1 MKLRKVAVVVPVIL
15 VGLLGGILPASAKV
29 EFEPNIVKPNT
40 HVGLGVIVTKDCS
53 KSLTTELQIKLPSN
67 LNIKE
72 IMVVG
77 VFQNNRIPKG
87 WGLNLIEKSRL
98 LVAKGPFLKTSSSNP
113 LKINFM
119 LTIPNEKNGT
129 VINFPTVQSCGSSK
143 VAWAV
148 PMTPSKAGKSSTNL
162 NSPYLIVG
170 KK

>member
-1 MKLRKVAVVVPVIL
+1 MKLRKLAVVVPVIL
-15 VGLLGGILPASAKV
+15 VGLLGGVLPASAKV

-40 HVGLGVIVTKDCS
+40 HVGLGVIVTKDCE

-67 LNIKE
+67 LNVKE
-72 IMVVG
+72 IMLVG

-98 LVAKGPFLKTSSSNP
+98 LVAKGPSIKTSSSNP

-119 LTIPNEKNGT
+119 LTIPNKKNGT

-143 VAWAV
+143 VAWTV